1 MNYCQV
7 HQQSEQLSVVTDGE
21 NGLCVSARDDMR
33 NLAPCNQ
40 EDADPMIFVHVADAF
55 ADGCHKILVLTVDI
69 YDNIVVLAVHSC
81 GLNCIW

>member
-1 MNYCQV
+1 
-7 HQQSEQLSVVTDGE
+7 
-21 NGLCVSARDDMR
+21 MR

-40 EDADPMIFVHVADAF
+40 EDADPMLFVHVADAF
-55 ADGCHKILVLTVDI
+55 ADGCNKILVLTVDI